1 MDNLLEKVNGHG
13 HHDYSVCND
22 INDNCS
28 GAVSPLHSL
37 GESKLNLGLVELLR
51 LCNKVRKTG
60 VLSECDIHV

>member
-1 MDNLLEKVNGHG
+1 MNGQD

-22 INDNCS
+22 INDNDNNS

-60 VLSECDIHV
+60 VLSVCDIHV